1 VPVRTIPVPQPPPAG
16 TGFDDGTDLD
26 SAPPTPAP
34 RQPVPGGN
42 GDPIDD
48 GLDSPES
55 FETPPAPSAPRV
67 AEAKDDL
74 GFEVNDDEQP
84 AADGEERRVP
94 SYRGGR
100 SGPET
105 HARVSKKTDE
115 RPEWLS
121 ILELSVGLIAM
132 SRSFDFNDPYFPA
145 EAEKHSNYRSGIVP
159 AIILEGAIYPLAY
172 FNQGPLANLGIVGRY
187 YRVLGLKS
195 QPPSGGEPL
204 RTTLH
209 MIEAGLRYRWNIL
222 GRATSPTLNA
232 GVEFG
237 RLGFVIWDD
246 EQSWVDLPDIAYVYL
261 KLALVGLEVPFYAKN
276 RLRVGAMGSFDYLL
290 IFSAGE
296 IENTDSSGY
305 GRSSTGGIDVAAG
318 LFGSYYGFFAKIGG
332 FYRRVFF
339 DFDNAC
345 YPTLGCRAAGGAL
358 DVYMGGTFLLGYGF

>member
-1 VPVRTIPVPQPPPAG
+1 MPVPQPAQPSA
-16 TGFDDGTDLD
+16 GFDDGTDLD
-26 SAPPTPAP
+26 SAPAPAP
-34 RQPVPGGN
+34 APQPAQGGN

-48 GLDSPES
+48 GLDGAQP
-55 FETPPAPSAPRV
+55 FETPAPSTPRV

-84 AADGEERRVP
+84 AGDEAEEGGRVP
-94 SYRGGR
+94 SYQGGR
-100 SGPET
+100 TGTET

-132 SRSFDFNDPYFPA
+132 SRSFDFNDPYDPPDPQ
-145 EAEKHSNYRSGIVP
+145 KHSNYRSGIVP

-261 KLALVGLEVPFYAKN
+261 KFALVGLEVPFYSKN
-276 RLRVGAMGSFDYLL
+276 RLRFGAMGSFDYLL

-305 GRSSTGGIDVAAG
+305 GRSSTGGIDFAAG

-345 YPTLGCRAAGGAL
+345 YPALGCKAAGGAL